1 MICLKNVGTSQKV
14 DFPFWLEEFE
24 FDYSTEEKLKSR
36 EKVSVLAFI
45 S

>member
-14 DFPFWLEEFE
+14 DFPFWLEE